1 MDDFFKRHKKRKMM
15 EHSIIALSAFVFAL
29 WIHALLMTNN
39 IQTWL
44 QASLL
49 WTDMQSTQKE
59 ADLSLA
65 YENSSIKL
73 FTQKNIDDLSSLSFS
88 ILMNPESW
96 SLDLE
101 NIQSPY
107 MDLQIEN
114 NTPGVYFI
122 NIFLDTDQS
131 LVAGTEILT
140 FPYTQLND
148 EAQYFNLIEANFTD
162 SSGEKYLLST
172 TWTTN

>member
-1 MDDFFKRHKKRKMM
+1 
-15 EHSIIALSAFVFAL
+15 
-29 WIHALLMTNN
+29 
-39 IQTWL
+39 
-44 QASLL
+44 
-49 WTDMQSTQKE
+49 
-59 ADLSLA
+59 
-65 YENSSIKL
+65 
-73 FTQKNIDDLSSLSFS
+73 
-88 ILMNPESW
+88 
-96 SLDLE
+96 
-101 NIQSPY
+101 

-172 TWTTN
+172 T